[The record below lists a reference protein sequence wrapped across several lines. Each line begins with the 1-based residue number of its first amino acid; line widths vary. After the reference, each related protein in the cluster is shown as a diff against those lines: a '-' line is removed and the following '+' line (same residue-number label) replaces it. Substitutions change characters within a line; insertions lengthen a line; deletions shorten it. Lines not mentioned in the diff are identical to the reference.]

1 MIRQYSSK
9 TTYLSVFLFLFLI
22 FYTTGFSA
30 VNNADKTEYI
40 LFITADAFRP
50 DYIERYNPPNLKN
63 LIKEGVWVEKATNI
77 FPTLTTPNMASLVT
91 GAYPRTTQIAANS
104 QYDSVHHQFIG
115 GPRDNKAVTIA
126 EALKKA
132 GWKTAAVNQF
142 MLQNRGVDHYVTA
155 GYDNSERI
163 TKEAINFLKKDK
175 VHFVSII
182 YGITDTN
189 GHKYGPDSP
198 EMKSTVLSI
207 DTEIGKLM
215 AYLKESGLASKTI
228 ICFSSDHGMSGFNK
242 KQASTEPSALLK
254 RAGYRVATRKEEL
267 RPDTQVLILAYGVRI
282 IYFMPSVSD
291 KDKDKEKI
299 TNLLSTIQGAEVLD
313 RKKLDALGC
322 HNNLSGDLIVSPLPG
337 YVMSGANGKG
347 GYHGTFDESSTIM
360 IFTGP
365 GVKKGTTIKEGR
377 NIDIVPTLLYSVGV
391 EAPSTV
397 DGKPLKEIFK

>member
-1 MIRQYSSK
+1 MTRNQSSK
-9 TTYLSVFLFLFLI
+9 TAYLSLFLI
-22 FYTTGFSA
+22 FFSFIL
-30 VNNADKTEYI
+30 VNCYSAAKISEKPEYI

-50 DYIERYNPPNLKN
+50 DYIEKYNPPNLKA
-63 LIKEGVWVEKATNI
+63 LIKEGVRIEKAI
-77 FPTLTTPNMASLVT
+77 DVFPTLTTPNMTSLVT

-104 QYDSVHHQFIG
+104 QYDSVHHEFVG

-126 EALKKA
+126 EALKKT

-142 MLQNRGVDHYVTA
+142 MLQGRGVDYYVTA

-163 TKEAINFLKKDK
+163 TKEAINFLNKDK
-175 VHFVSII
+175 VHFVGII
-182 YGITDTN
+182 YGLTDTN

-198 EMKSTVLSI
+198 EMKRSVLSI
-207 DTEIGKLM
+207 DTEIGRLM

-242 KQASTEPSALLK
+242 KQASVEPYALLK
-254 RAGYRVATRKEEL
+254 KAGYRVATRKEDF

-291 KDKDKEKI
+291 KDKQKI
-299 TNLLSTIQGAEVLD
+299 THLLSTIQGAEVLD

-322 HNNLSGDLIVSPLPG
+322 HDNLSGDLIVSPLPG
-337 YVMSGANGKG
+337 YVMSGANEKG

-360 IFTGP
+360 IFSGP
-365 GVKKGTTIKEGR
+365 GVKKGTTLKEGR